1 MPAQQRALIADDQ
14 PDVLA
19 ALQLLLKCEGYE
31 IESAT
36 SPAGVLDAVA
46 TREFDVVLIDLNYA
60 RDTTSGREG
69 LELIDRIHAADTT
82 LPIVVMTAWGT
93 IELAVEAMRRGVRD
107 FVLKPWENARL
118 VETLRAQVEQGHMLR
133 ARRTVEAFETET
145 AREVQQ
151 ALLPKQL
158 PSIPG
163 VEIAGSWRPAG
174 SLSGDCFDV
183 IPFDD
188 GRFAVCIADAS
199 GKGTGAALLAS
210 NVQAIVRAVAG
221 PDVAPSEVCARVN
234 AILCQNT
241 DACRFVTLVYAIV
254 DVHTGRLTYANAG
267 HNPPLLARADGAVE
281 RLVEGGALAGV
292 FEASVYEEAELE
304 LRAGDRLVLFTDGLV
319 ETRDRAGE
327 ELGEPRVLELV
338 RLHRRERAEPLL
350 HRLVGEA
357 TAFCEGRFD
366 DDATLVA
373 ISIG

>member
-1 MPAQQRALIADDQ
+1 MLAQQRALIADDQ

-46 TREFDVVLIDLNYA
+46 AREFDVVLIDLNYA
-60 RDTTSGREG
+60 RDTTSGQEG
-69 LELIDRIHAADTT
+69 LDLIDRIHAADTT

-93 IELAVEAMRRGVRD
+93 IDLAVEAMRRGVRD

-118 VETLRAQVEQGHMLR
+118 VETLRAQVEQGHVLR
-133 ARRTVEAFETET
+133 ERLTVEAYEAKT

-151 ALLPKQL
+151 ALLPKRL

-174 SLSGDCFDV
+174 ALSGDYFDV
-183 IPFDD
+183 LSFDE

-221 PDVAPSEVCARVN
+221 PDVAPADVCGRVN
-234 AILCQNT
+234 KILCEST
-241 DACRFVTLVYAIV
+241 DACRFVTLVYAVV
-254 DVHTGRLTYANAG
+254 DVEMGRITYANAG
-267 HNPPLLARADGAVE
+267 HNPPLLARTDGTIE
-281 RLVEGGALAGV
+281 RLVEGGAVAGI
-292 FEASVYEEAELE
+292 FEASVYGGAELE
-304 LRAGDRLVLFTDGLV
+304 LHPGDRLVFFTDGLV
-319 ETRDRAGE
+319 EARDRDGE
-327 ELGEPRVLELV
+327 ELGELRLLELL
-338 RLHRRERAEPLL
+338 RRHRAERAEPLL
-350 HRLVGEA
+350 RRLVGEVA
-357 TAFCEGRFD
+357 AFCDDRFD

-373 ISIG
+373 ISVG